1 MQLDSK
7 VAPVYWP
14 EPEQSTVL
22 RLGLR
27 RLELRDWLQ
36 LDDDYPLFL
45 QHKLALGEAHR
56 DRVFRSLP
64 GSEAAQ
70 REFHALL
77 IGQLQTHHGEHLDRQ
92 APGAREFRDLWH
104 SCLLVQEDFCL
115 LQRQKGDWV
124 LSAASLCSPS
134 NWKLEEKI
142 GRSVTALH
150 GPVPGYG
157 ERLAARVER
166 LLDGLKPG
174 KALLRFNWSLQ
185 PGNELCWREDMPG
198 PEAPDAW
205 HWRVERQT
213 LLRLSGSESVLF
225 GIRIY
230 LHDLTQLQSC
240 AADAGRDYREELAK
254 LLRRLPA
261 AERRFKN
268 LERVGAALS
277 AAAATTQR
285 PGSNQV

>member
-1 MQLDSK
+1 MQLDSR
-7 VAPVYWP
+7 VAPIYWP
-14 EPEQSTVL
+14 EPDQSTVL
-22 RLGLR
+22 RLGLH
-27 RLELRDWLQ
+27 RLERRDWLQ
-36 LDDDYPLFL
+36 PDADYPHFL
-45 QHKLALGEAHR
+45 QHKLRLGETHR
-56 DRVFRSLP
+56 DRVTRSLP

-77 IGQLQTHHGEHLDRQ
+77 IAQLQSHHSEYLSLHPPEATG
-92 APGAREFRDLWH
+92 FRDIWH

-115 LQRQKGDWV
+115 LQRRDGDWV
-124 LSAASLCSPS
+124 LTAASLCSPS

-157 ERLAARVER
+157 EQLAARVER

-174 KALLRFNWSLQ
+174 KPLLRFNWSLQ
-185 PGNELCWREDMPG
+185 PGNELCWRDDMPG
-198 PEAPDAW
+198 PGPAADW
-205 HWRVERQT
+205 YWRVERQT
-213 LLRLSGSESVLF
+213 LLRLPQSEGVLF

-230 LHDLTQLQSC
+230 LHSLDRLQSC
-240 AADAGRDYREELAK
+240 AGETGRDYREVLAQ

-268 LERVGAALS
+268 LDRAVAALNEAS
-277 AAAATTQR
+277 GGQNR
-285 PGSNQV
+285 D